1 MWIGLGIGA
10 AVLCTAIVVVGVVVI
25 KKRNAAS
32 EANSDEPE
40 TGNELGEYTELSAPK
55 PSNYTE
61 LSIDQPIR
69 SSTADSNVYDSVD
82 SGPDKSPYETV
93 SADGLTEPEHT
104 YKTIDDMKE

>member
-10 AVLCTAIVVVGVVVI
+10 AVLCTAIVVVGLVII
-25 KKRNAAS
+25 KKRNVTS
-32 EANSDEPE
+32 EPTADEPE
-40 TGNELGEYTELSAPK
+40 TGNELGEYAEFSAPK

-93 SADGLTEPEHT
+93 SSDSLTEPEHT
-104 YKTIDDMKE
+104 YKTIDDIK